1 MPTKKHRYTI
11 TSDEK
16 VEFAL
21 RRSRRSFPPGTSDS
35 KILAALVSKGE
46 EALKQGSQA
55 EEDYEQRRRAA
66 AKRLA
71 DRFRRPEPRC
81 ERPQQRP
88 ALAAALE
95 RRAFLKDQHDARKR
109 QVEFFGSDHPGTCR
123 RVVQIYLAA
132 AEALQDYEMVEV
144 PEQDRGA
151 PDLAQLRRFFL
162 VALDR
167 KSTRLN
173 SSH

>member
-16 VEFAL
+16 VELAL

-46 EALKQGSQA
+46 EALEQGSQA

-71 DRFRRPEPRC
+71 DRFRRSEG
-81 ERPQQRP
+81 
-88 ALAAALE
+88 LDYAAL
-95 RRAFLKDQHDARKR
+95 R
-109 QVEFFGSDHPGTCR
+109 
-123 RVVQIYLAA
+123 
-132 AEALQDYEMVEV
+132 EASAQW
-144 PEQDRGA
+144 QRG
-151 PDLAQLRRFFL
+151 
-162 VALDR
+162 
-167 KSTRLN
+167 
-173 SSH
+173 

>member
-66 AKRLA
+66 AKRLG
-71 DRFRRPEPRC
+71 DRFRRPDG
-81 ERPQQRP
+81 
-88 ALAAALE
+88 LDHAALRE
-95 RRAFLKDQHDARKR
+95 ASARW
-109 QVEFFGSDHPGTCR
+109 
-123 RVVQIYLAA
+123 L
-132 AEALQDYEMVEV
+132 
-144 PEQDRGA
+144 RG
-151 PDLAQLRRFFL
+151 
-162 VALDR
+162 
-167 KSTRLN
+167 
-173 SSH
+173 

>member
-16 VEFAL
+16 VEVAL

-71 DRFRRPEPRC
+71 DRFRQPKG
-81 ERPQQRP
+81 
-88 ALAAALE
+88 LDYAAL
-95 RRAFLKDQHDARKR
+95 R
-109 QVEFFGSDHPGTCR
+109 
-123 RVVQIYLAA
+123 
-132 AEALQDYEMVEV
+132 EASAQW
-144 PEQDRGA
+144 QRG
-151 PDLAQLRRFFL
+151 
-162 VALDR
+162 
-167 KSTRLN
+167 
-173 SSH
+173 